1 MQINYT
7 GEAFSSL
14 IQLVNYIEST
24 NTLGAG
30 LRWLNRFEAFLQQ
43 KLHNPLLVKFCN
55 NYTFRQ
61 LNLRCV
67 YSNDWLVAFSV
78 HEGFILVEALLHK
91 SRISD

>member
-67 YSNDWLVAFSV
+67 YFNDWLVAFSV

>member
-61 LNLRCV
+61 LTHIAANQTQV
-67 YSNDWLVAFSV
+67 VVVAGFQFFSV
-78 HEGFILVEALLHK
+78 AVCVLQI
-91 SRISD
+91 